1 MRRSY
6 YNYSQSHTLSK
17 QKNEG
22 KFVFEI
28 HDYQQA
34 RRTKKRGFRKK
45 RDFIESDEV
54 FIGNT
59 SFSLQVHPKG
69 GTEKGNPAIFFLNN
83 SDHDVVADLS
93 IVATSAGRFVHCSN
107 FCSEEGQIFE
117 KRSGWWFD
125 NFIKGD
131 DIEGALKFEVN
142 VIIKSVEETAE
153 GKVAS
158 HEIGAVGITPN
169 LSDMALNEV
178 ELEGISFG
186 FDVNQDLVAESN
198 LEASRSQLVD
208 LEEQLHELYHRDRV
222 LVESRGK
229 EMSELLSELEE
240 IEEEKAAIQ
249 KQVAEADATIGKLQD
264 RRGKLLTGISDKD
277 DKLKWLLDKKNGLE
291 NFIDEEVR
299 ESKNAKDQLERAI
312 EELKT
317 KLESLGKAEIRL
329 EPETNNSNL
338 KWLESIESKI
348 ETEEKELECPVCLEV
363 ASLLFFCF

>member
-34 RRTKKRGFRKK
+34 RRTKKIGFRKK

-93 IVATSAGRFVHCSN
+93 IVATPGGD
-107 FCSEEGQIFE
+107 FCSEESQIFE

-158 HEIGAVGITPN
+158 
-169 LSDMALNEV
+169 
-178 ELEGISFG
+178 
-186 FDVNQDLVAESN
+186 
-198 LEASRSQLVD
+198 
-208 LEEQLHELYHRDRV
+208 
-222 LVESRGK
+222 
-229 EMSELLSELEE
+229 
-240 IEEEKAAIQ
+240 
-249 KQVAEADATIGKLQD
+249 
-264 RRGKLLTGISDKD
+264 
-277 DKLKWLLDKKNGLE
+277 
-291 NFIDEEVR
+291 
-299 ESKNAKDQLERAI
+299 
-312 EELKT
+312 
-317 KLESLGKAEIRL
+317 
-329 EPETNNSNL
+329 
-338 KWLESIESKI
+338 
-348 ETEEKELECPVCLEV
+348 
-363 ASLLFFCF
+363 

>member
-34 RRTKKRGFRKK
+34 RRTKKIRKK
-45 RDFIESDEV
+45 GGFIESDEV

-93 IVATSAGRFVHCSN
+93 IVATPGGD
-107 FCSEEGQIFE
+107 FCSEESQIFE

-178 ELEGISFG
+178 EVEGISFG

-249 KQVAEADATIGKLQD
+249 KQVAEAEATIRKLQD

-312 EELKT
+312 EELRT
-317 KLESLGKAEIRL
+317 KLESRGKAEIRL
-329 EPETNNSNL
+329 EPETNNSKL

-363 ASLLFFCF
+363 ASLLFFCFEFL